1 MMRVLGRAD
10 SLNVR
15 KVMWAIEELGIACER
30 EDYGGPFG
38 RNDTPE
44 FLQLNPNGLVPTLV
58 DGETI
63 VWESNSIIR
72 YLADRQNASAFGGG
86 TAAERAQISKWMDWQ
101 LSTLNPPITA
111 LFGQLVRLSADK
123 RDQGIIDANVKT
135 FRKLMGVLTRAL
147 PDEGFLS
154 GTKIS
159 AADIPIGVI
168 LHRFFALV
176 PETGLDSRIIAY
188 HGALAARPGFRA
200 HVAIGKP

>member
-15 KVMWAIEELGIACER
+15 KVMWALDELGITCER
-30 EDYGGPFG
+30 QDCGGPFG
-38 RNDTPE
+38 GNDTPE
-44 FLQLNPNGLVPTLV
+44 YLRLNPNGLVPTLV
-58 DGETI
+58 DGETV

-72 YLADRQNASAFGGG
+72 YLADRQNATAFVGG

-101 LSTLNPPITA
+101 LSALNAPITA

-123 RDQGIIDANVKT
+123 RDQAIIDANVKT
-135 FRKLMGVLTRAL
+135 FRNLMSVLTRAL
-147 PDEGFLS
+147 PDEGFLV
-154 GTKIS
+154 GTKVS